1 MTKEIEEAYRDSIQQ
16 CFKTTKTR
24 PSGNFTPEGK
34 VFCLDKQNCFSGMR
48 LLLSLSYDIW
58 F

>member
-24 PSGNFTPEGK
+24 PSGKTPEGK

-48 LLLSLSYDIW
+48 LTEFVI
-58 F
+58 